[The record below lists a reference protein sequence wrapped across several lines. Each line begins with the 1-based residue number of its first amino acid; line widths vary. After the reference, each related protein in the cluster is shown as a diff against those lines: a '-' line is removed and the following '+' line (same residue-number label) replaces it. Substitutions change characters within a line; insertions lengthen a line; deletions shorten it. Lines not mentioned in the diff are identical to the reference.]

1 MTIVVAVLTT
11 DGLVLASDSATT
23 QSVVGSNGDLRTS
36 SIWNSADKIVN
47 LRRSWPIGAMTFG
60 RATFQGRSIATH
72 AKDLRSSLSGPS
84 GDANELDESSY
95 TVGDVANAVRA
106 HFRPLYDAEPGG
118 GVLGFLVGGVGAVEQ
133 SPEVWQVLVG
143 ENEDEVTQ
151 MLPPGESGIL
161 HQGMTDA
168 LTRLIDGA
176 GQGLGAA
183 LVKLGVPQAQSEP
196 AAESIRA
203 MLSVPWA
210 WSGMPLGETI
220 DLARFLVDTTIN
232 FVRFSPGDAMVG
244 GPVEIAAITKHE
256 GFKWVQRK
264 HYYPAELNPT
274 KDVNRWS

>member
-23 QSVVGSNGDLRTS
+23 QQQRGPNGDVRTS
-36 SIWNSADKIVN
+36 SIWNSANKIVN
-47 LRRSWPIGAMTFG
+47 LRRSWPVGAMTFG
-60 RATFQGRSIATH
+60 RATFAGRSVATH
-72 AKDLRSSLSGPS
+72 AKDLRAALSGTS
-84 GDANELDESSY
+84 DDSRSLNKETY
-95 TVGDVANAVRA
+95 TVEGVATAVRD
-106 HFRPLYDAEPGG
+106 HFRSLYDAEPGG
-118 GVLGFLVGGVGAVEQ
+118 VLGFLLGGIGAAEQ
-133 SPEVWQVLVG
+133 CPEIWQVLIG
-143 ENEDEVTQ
+143 ESDDEVTQ
-151 MLPPGESGIL
+151 LLPPGESGIF

-176 GQGLGAA
+176 GQDLGAA
-183 LVKLGVPQAQSEP
+183 LVKHGVPQEDSEP

-220 DLARFLVDTTIN
+220 DLARFLVDTTIS

-264 HYYPAELNPT
+264 HYYPAELNPK